1 MANRKKAGGLDA
13 EHTERLAA
21 IREEGRKLGRQKI
34 GPRGELPMLQ
44 VQAGGYP
51 FGPHLLHEITGGE
64 KGTPAPEKE
73 SGIVWLLA
81 TSFWGGAEEVLT
93 ERYLEETGLPLLEAA
108 AAAKYLE
115 WDSLQWHDGQKLRQ
129 DEIEQYIQDSKTLSA
144 LFRLVIDSYLPEGR
158 PVLWDELELE
168 TAPKDTPGVTNAD
181 VQAAS
186 ELIERADAENVVLQF
201 GGDLLS
207 GPHLQLPSAPAIA
220 ERVRRLRGRMLMT
233 REERTAAADK
243 ALTRDGTRRQ
253 SVGEWLAAAGWP
265 GPVWA
270 YRVRIALEHA
280 QGLED
285 ERNLRK
291 EAERKLKRAEQ
302 KLQKLEGLSDR
313 TIFPAQLI
321 EGGYKPTRLHKTLER
336 LEQNELFHPAG
347 SQERTLEVLRNV
359 EIITSQTQLGRLPA
373 DEVRALFGVFRLFSG
388 TEEERTLAESRL
400 VPANILY
407 KAAGVTSR
415 RDKDRRR
422 LFDAL
427 RTVSSQEIAV
437 AVKGKTSEGKPW
449 VIGDRAPMFRM
460 RPVWSE
466 STDGRR
472 KLQESQAAEVAEEW
486 AAIGASSESWTGPLP
501 DHFEFSLP
509 DIMRRVLHRLVL
521 KGDAL
526 ERLDAGA
533 KEARG
538 AAEKFHPLDWRL
550 FLEVTQTVQAT
561 QEGRSFVDREALLE
575 DFYGAG
581 KIATAREAGKYRSRY
596 ESQYDKAVQVLKEG
610 NLAEMIERDY
620 KTSDGEKRDI
630 FLVSPDVMLGAR
642 NRLKK
647 TARKR
652 RLKAGQKQ

>member
-1 MANRKKAGGLDA
+1 
-13 EHTERLAA
+13 
-21 IREEGRKLGRQKI
+21 
-34 GPRGELPMLQ
+34 
-44 VQAGGYP
+44 
-51 FGPHLLHEITGGE
+51 
-64 KGTPAPEKE
+64 
-73 SGIVWLLA
+73 
-81 TSFWGGAEEVLT
+81 
-93 ERYLEETGLPLLEAA
+93 
-108 AAAKYLE
+108 
-115 WDSLQWHDGQKLRQ
+115 
-129 DEIEQYIQDSKTLSA
+129 
-144 LFRLVIDSYLPEGR
+144 
-158 PVLWDELELE
+158 
-168 TAPKDTPGVTNAD
+168 
-181 VQAAS
+181 
-186 ELIERADAENVVLQF
+186 
-201 GGDLLS
+201 
-207 GPHLQLPSAPAIA
+207 
-220 ERVRRLRGRMLMT
+220 
-233 REERTAAADK
+233 
-243 ALTRDGTRRQ
+243 
-253 SVGEWLAAAGWP
+253 
-265 GPVWA
+265 
-270 YRVRIALEHA
+270 
-280 QGLED
+280 
-285 ERNLRK
+285 
-291 EAERKLKRAEQ
+291 
-302 KLQKLEGLSDR
+302 
-313 TIFPAQLI
+313 
-321 EGGYKPTRLHKTLER
+321 
-336 LEQNELFHPAG
+336 
-347 SQERTLEVLRNV
+347 
-359 EIITSQTQLGRLPA
+359 
-373 DEVRALFGVFRLFSG
+373 VRALFGVFRLFSG

-437 AVKGKTSEGKPW
+437 AVKGKTPEGKPW

-472 KLQESQAAEVAEEW
+472 KLEESQAAEVAEEW

-509 DIMRRVLHRLVL
+509 EVMRRVLHRLVL

-561 QEGRSFVDREALLE
+561 QGGRSFVDREALLQ

-581 KIATAREAGKYRSRY
+581 KIAAAREAGKYRSRY

-610 NLAEMIERDY
+610 NLAEIIERDY